1 MQKHNQNLEGI
12 KMAHNRDK
20 SRGQSSRAR
29 RVVREEMFIKDLN
42 RKRNQDG
49 CTARSRRVNGKV

>member
-1 MQKHNQNLEGI
+1 
-12 KMAHNRDK
+12 MARVKDN

-49 CTARSRRVNGKV
+49 CAARSRRVNGKV